1 MIKQLLTDSKTKLSS
16 FVGGA
21 PWKRSKMSNPVVN
34 SRSLLSEER
43 FEKLVPKSRLFGR
56 QTDVAGR
63 PKFGKPQDA
72 DLRLIERSDNN
83 AVQNSLRSRRKN
95 EKYKEGKRYI
105 ESNVTELCHKTKRL
119 NKRQEC
125 SSINKKVNDLKK
137 RCRDRPILR
146 HIESNI
152 TELCHKTKR
161 LDKWEECSS
170 INKKD
175 NDLKK
180 RCMDRPI
187 LSDVQSSNFRIR
199 LYCQLNVVQSRSK
212 KLSVN
217 TRGVH
222 SNPPRFFS
230 LNRKHERGVHRSMP
244 VTIDIGPFFDRY
256 DGYVER
262 VWAEHSRC
270 HSSESLDADDIFTL
284 DI

>member
-119 NKRQEC
+119 NKRQKC
-125 SSINKKVNDLKK
+125 SRINKNVNDLKK
-137 RCRDRPILR
+137 RC
-146 HIESNI
+146 ESNI

-161 LDKWEECSS
+161 LNKWQECSS
-170 INKKD
+170 TNKKE

-180 RCMDRPI
+180 RCLDRLI
-187 LSDVQSSNFRIR
+187 LSDVQTSNFRIR

-230 LNRKHERGVHRSMP
+230 HNRKHERGVHRSMP

-262 VWAEHSRC
+262 VWAEHNRC
-270 HSSESLDADDIFTL
+270 HSSESLDAGDIFTL